1 MDLKKTAQSVFERYK
16 LVDKVFVTTDGQV
29 FFDEVHAKNH
39 ASCHDMDIKIFRRK
53 EEASDLESM
62 DRAGLE
68 VFVKDNELNVEFNE
82 NTSNEDFRAMIENAI
97 AKESKAKEAKK
108 TTSKKAKE

>member
-1 MDLKKTAQSVFERYK
+1 MSKVDLKKTAQSVFERYK

-39 ASCHDMDIKIFRRK
+39 AARNDIDVETFRRK
-53 EEASDLESM
+53 EEAVDLESM

-68 VFVKDNELNVEFNE
+68 AYITETKLKVKFDA
-82 NTSNEDFRAMIENAI
+82 NTTDEDLRKGI
-97 AKESKAKEAKK
+97 AAVLEAA
-108 TTSKKAKE
+108 TKKAKGK